1 MKFIISAFLSLE
13 VAVVFLKQECCSL
26 ISPRNCTK
34 YVIYMSL
41 LELLKVM
48 YCFIKV
54 FLQKSAIY
62 VLQTVLLLDAP
73 HERLI

>member
-1 MKFIISAFLSLE
+1 
-13 VAVVFLKQECCSL
+13 
-26 ISPRNCTK
+26 
-34 YVIYMSL
+34 MSL

-73 HERLI
+73 HERLIYVQLKPLGLCPRSWLNLLTKLCYTTKLQYLKLKLKI